1 MNRCCRI
8 GCHLLNVFLL
18 IQIIDPELCT
28 FVKHRFF
35 RLIILLDDLQL
46 CFKFLVQKHPPYL
59 WRSWI
64 MLCNPHDKVVHR
76 LVIMGR
82 GGLPDKVCT
91 IRKGNTAG
99 ISFLVRKHFCRPVLP
114 DHHRFC
120 GIEIIAAIFLYCK
133 VREQVGGK
141 SGPRQEISVRLP
153 IIGCLDDLKRLLL
166 YLFQ

>member
-114 DHHRFC
+114 DHHWFC